1 MPTVP
6 RSQPESDV
14 PKAPPGRRLTAG
26 DAVKAVLI
34 AMALLVLF
42 EGTALRKAGEE
53 MQPGWERDVVLAVGK
68 PVGWVADRTPL
79 HKVELFA
86 WVSPGAGGGSAGG
99 TGRHTLLVTGDS
111 MAMPLDV
118 VLARR
123 LAGKGFRVVR
133 DPHVGTGISKSLFV
147 DWKTLSARQVRKRRP
162 DAVVVFIGANEGF
175 PMPAP
180 GGRQVQCCGP
190 EWRQVYASRVQ
201 RVMANY
207 RRDGA
212 AKVYWLKLPLPRE
225 GDRQEIARAVNDA
238 IATAGEK
245 YGSDV
250 RVLDM
255 AKTFTP
261 GGKYRDAMDVGGQ
274 KRLVRDPDGIHLN
287 ETGAGVAA
295 GQVEVAIRRDFGS
308 SP

>member
-6 RSQPESDV
+6 KAQPEPDV
-14 PKAPPGRRLTAG
+14 PKAPPGRRLTAR
-26 DAVKAVLI
+26 DALKVVGITML
-34 AMALLVLF
+34 LLVLF
-42 EGTALRKAGEE
+42 EGTALRKAGDE
-53 MQPGWERDVVLAVGK
+53 MQPGWERDAVLAVGK

-79 HKVELFA
+79 HKVQLFS
-86 WVSPGAGGGSAGG
+86 WVSPGGGGGSVGG
-99 TGRHTLLVTGDS
+99 SGRHTLLVTGDS

-118 VLARR
+118 EMARR

-147 DWKTLSARQVRKRRP
+147 DWRTLSARQVRKQHP

-175 PMPAP
+175 PI
-180 GGRQVQCCGP
+180 GGAQCCGP
-190 EWRQVYASRVQ
+190 PWKAAYAARVE

-207 RRDGA
+207 LRGGK
-212 AKVYWLKLPLPRE
+212 AKVFWLKLPLPRD
-225 GDRQEIARAVNDA
+225 GDRQGIARAVNEAIDA
-238 IATAGEK
+238 AAAKHENE
-245 YGSDV
+245 V

-261 GGKYRDAMDVGGQ
+261 DGYRDAMTVSGER
-274 KRLVRDPDGIHLN
+274 RLVRDPDGIHLN

-295 GQVEVAIRRDFGS
+295 DQVQTAVKRDFG
-308 SP
+308 P

>member
-6 RSQPESDV
+6 KAQPEPDV
-14 PKAPPGRRLTAG
+14 PKAPPGRRLTAI
-26 DAVKAVLI
+26 DALKVVAVT
-34 AMALLVLF
+34 MVLLVLF

-79 HKVELFA
+79 HKVQPFS
-86 WVSPGAGGGSAGG
+86 WVSPGTGGTGAGGS
-99 TGRHTLLVTGDS
+99 GRHTLLVTGDS

-118 VLARR
+118 ELARR

-147 DWKTLSARQVRKRRP
+147 DWRTLSSRQVRKHRP

-175 PMPAP
+175 PI
-180 GGRQVQCCGP
+180 GGAQCCGP
-190 EWRQVYASRVQ
+190 AWKAAYAGRVA
-201 RVMANY
+201 RVMANF
-207 RRDGA
+207 RRGGQG
-212 AKVYWLKLPLPRE
+212 KVYWLKLPLPRD
-225 GDRQEIARAVNDA
+225 GDRQGIARAVNQA
-238 IATAGEK
+238 IDTAASRSG
-245 YGSDV
+245 V

-261 GGKYRDAMDVGGQ
+261 NGYRDAMTVNGQ

-295 GQVEVAIRRDFGS
+295 EEVQAALKRDF
-308 SP
+308 

>member
-6 RSQPESDV
+6 KAQPEPDI

-26 DAVKAVLI
+26 DALKVVAV
-34 AMALLVLF
+34 AMLLLVLF
-42 EGTALRKAGEE
+42 EGTSLRKGGEE
-53 MQPGWERDVVLAVGK
+53 MQPGWERDAVLAVGK

-79 HKVELFA
+79 HRVHLFA
-86 WVSPGAGGGSAGG
+86 WVSPGTGGTGAGG

-118 VLARR
+118 EMARR

-147 DWKTLSARQVRKRRP
+147 DWRTLSSRQVRKHRP

-175 PMPAP
+175 PIGKA
-180 GGRQVQCCGP
+180 QCCNP
-190 EWRQVYASRVQ
+190 AWKAAYAGRVA
-201 RVMANY
+201 RVMSNY
-207 RRDGA
+207 RRDGKS
-212 AKVYWLKLPLPRE
+212 KVYWLKLPLPRD
-225 GDRQEIARAVNDA
+225 GDRQGIARAVNEA
-238 IATAGEK
+238 IAEAAREHP
-245 YGSDV
+245 SEV

-261 GGKYRDAMDVGGQ
+261 DGYRDAMTVNGE

-295 GQVEVAIRRDFGS
+295 DEVQATLRKDF
-308 SP
+308 PR

>member
-6 RSQPESDV
+6 KAQPEPDV
-14 PKAPPGRRLTAG
+14 PKAPPGRRLTAM
-26 DAVKAVLI
+26 DALKVVAVTTV
-34 AMALLVLF
+34 LLVLF

-79 HKVELFA
+79 HEVHPFS
-86 WVSPGAGGGSAGG
+86 WVSPGSGGTRAGGS
-99 TGRHTLLVTGDS
+99 GRHTLLVTGDS
-111 MAMPLDV
+111 LAMPLDV
-118 VLARR
+118 EMARR

-147 DWKTLSARQVRKRRP
+147 DWGKLSSRQVRKERP

-175 PMPAP
+175 PIGSAE
-180 GGRQVQCCGP
+180 CCGP
-190 EWRQVYASRVQ
+190 AWKNAYAARVT
-201 RVMANY
+201 RVMGNY
-207 RRDGA
+207 RRDGKS
-212 AKVYWLKLPLPRE
+212 KVYWLKLPLPRQ
-225 GDRQEIARAVNDA
+225 GNRQEIARAVNGAIDA
-238 IATAGEK
+238 AASHYSE
-245 YGSDV
+245 V
-250 RVLDM
+250 RVLNM

-261 GGKYRDAMDVGGQ
+261 NGYRDAMTVNGQ

-295 GQVEVAIRRDFGS
+295 DEVQAALKKDGLGTRD
-308 SP
+308 

>member
-6 RSQPESDV
+6 KAQPEPGV
-14 PKAPPGRRLTAG
+14 PKAPPGRRLTAR
-26 DAVKAVLI
+26 DALKVVAI
-34 AMALLVLF
+34 AIGLLVLF
-42 EGTALRKAGEE
+42 DGTALRKAGEE
-53 MQPGWERDVVLAVGK
+53 MQPGWERDVVLAAGK

-79 HKVELFA
+79 HKVELFS
-86 WVSPGAGGGSAGG
+86 WVSPGGVGGSAGG

-118 VLARR
+118 EMARR

-147 DWKTLSARQVRKRRP
+147 DWRTLSARQVRKRRP

-175 PMPAP
+175 PMPGP
-180 GGRQVQCCGP
+180 GGRQVQCCGR
-190 EWRQVYASRVQ
+190 EWINVYASRVQ

-207 RRDGA
+207 RRKGA
-212 AKVYWLKLPLPRE
+212 AKVYWLKLALPRE
-225 GDRQEIARAVNDA
+225 GDRQEIARAVNEA
-238 IATAGEK
+238 IDVAARK
-245 YGSDV
+245 YPSEV

-261 GGKYRDAMDVGGQ
+261 GGRYRDAMDVSGQ

-295 GQVEVAIRRDFGS
+295 GQVQTAINRDF
-308 SP
+308 PR

>member
-6 RSQPESDV
+6 KAQPEADV
-14 PKAPPGRRLTAG
+14 PKAPPGRRLTSI
-26 DAVKAVLI
+26 DALKVVAVTVV
-34 AMALLVLF
+34 LLVLF

-79 HKVELFA
+79 HEVHPFS
-86 WVSPGAGGGSAGG
+86 WVSPGSGGTRAGGS
-99 TGRHTLLVTGDS
+99 GRHTLLVTGDS
-111 MAMPLDV
+111 LAMPLDV
-118 VLARR
+118 EMARR

-147 DWKTLSARQVRKRRP
+147 DWGKLSSRQVRKDRP

-175 PMPAP
+175 PIGSA
-180 GGRQVQCCGP
+180 QCCGAP
-190 EWRQVYASRVQ
+190 WKNAYTARVT
-201 RVMANY
+201 RVMDNY
-207 RRDGA
+207 RRDGK
-212 AKVYWLKLPLPRE
+212 AKVYWLQLPLPRDDE
-225 GDRQEIARAVNDA
+225 RQEIARAVNEA
-238 IATAGEK
+238 IAEAAKDHPDE
-245 YGSDV
+245 V

-255 AKTFTP
+255 ARTFTP
-261 GGKYRDAMDVGGQ
+261 NGYRDAMTVDGQ

-295 GQVEVAIRRDFGS
+295 DQVQQALRRDFR
-308 SP
+308 P